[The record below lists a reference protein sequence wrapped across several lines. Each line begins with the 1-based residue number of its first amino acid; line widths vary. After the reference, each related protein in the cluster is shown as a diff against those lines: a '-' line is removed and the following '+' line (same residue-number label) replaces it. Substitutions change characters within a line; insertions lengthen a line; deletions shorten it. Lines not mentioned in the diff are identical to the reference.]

1 MACLQAINLGLNL
14 RLKAIKIE
22 GDSRSVIRK
31 LQAKEEDRSE
41 IEVYIKDSKQLNLGF
56 GYCVFRFT
64 HKESNK
70 VAHILAT
77 EGIKKRETTYQ
88 MNMVPSVAEE
98 AVDADRRWTR
108 SMKERR
114 GKSVQR
120 ETEYGLE

>member
-22 GDSRSVIRK
+22 GDSRSVICK

-108 SMKERR
+108 SMKE
-114 GKSVQR
+114 
-120 ETEYGLE
+120 

>member
-1 MACLQAINLGLNL
+1 MACLQVINLGLNL

-31 LQAKEEDRSE
+31 LQAKEEDRYE

-70 VAHILAT
+70 
-77 EGIKKRETTYQ
+77 

-98 AVDADRRWTR
+98 AVDAGRRWTR
-108 SMKERR
+108 SMKEIR

-120 ETEYGLE
+120 ETEYGPE